1 MSEFWTTDL
10 HLTNKCP
17 KMSVVRFKRMPYN
30 NLNNKLKWWI
40 IMKHTVTTY
49 NTKRML
55 ADSLKKAMKEKSFS
69 KITVSEIIQDCGV
82 NRKTFYYHFEDIYA
96 LLKWMFDEEAIEV
109 VMHFDLLVDYEEAI
123 HFIMNYVDENEYI
136 ISCAYNSIGREEMKR
151 FFCADFLGIITTV
164 IDSAE
169 IRIGKRFDP
178 DFKEYVAK
186 FYTEALA
193 GMLID
198 WIQQK
203 DKHDR
208 EKVAGYLTTII
219 ATALDNIY
227 LVENQKNNH

>member
-1 MSEFWTTDL
+1 
-10 HLTNKCP
+10 
-17 KMSVVRFKRMPYN
+17 
-30 NLNNKLKWWI
+30 
-40 IMKHTVTTY
+40 
-49 NTKRML
+49 
-55 ADSLKKAMKEKSFS
+55 MKEKPFS

-109 VMHFDLLVDYEEAI
+109 VKHLDLLVDYEEAI

-136 ISCAYNSIGREEMKR
+136 IGCAYHSIGREEMKR
-151 FFCADFLGIITTV
+151 FFCADFLGIITSA

-169 IRIGKRFDP
+169 INSGKRIDP
-178 DFKEYVAK
+178 DFKEYLAK

-203 DKHDR
+203 DKPDR
-208 EKVAGYLTTII
+208 EKVAGYLTAII
-219 ATALDNIY
+219 ATAFNNIN
-227 LVENQKNNH
+227 LIE